1 VRQELHALQRRYSE
15 IDRKITLRREAL
27 HAEATV

>member
-27 HAEATV
+27 LAEATV